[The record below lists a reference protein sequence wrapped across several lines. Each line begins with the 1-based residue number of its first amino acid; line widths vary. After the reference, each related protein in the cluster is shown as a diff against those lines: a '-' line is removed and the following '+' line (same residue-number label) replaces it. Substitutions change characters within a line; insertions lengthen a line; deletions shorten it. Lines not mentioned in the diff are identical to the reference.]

1 MIVVEEHAVDEGV
14 DEFPSPLELFD
25 VNLPVIAKRHLKF
38 VLREG
43 GRFFLFRRD
52 GLRERRLLPFQLRQ
66 PCDECVRCR
75 TPLYGVNDVPDLFLP
90 LLQLLLEVRQN
101 CAFLVLQLIEQP
113 REPLDDFIRLQ
124 HLHRPLHDERLEP
137 LLVHLLLVAE
147 VLSRSV
153 ADVIAIGLARLT
165 RARISR
171 HHRPAAA
178 TKKARREQIVIVLA
192 VGGRRDGML
201 LHGALHF
208 LKQFFGDE
216 RRHGVL
222 EDDTRVAILTQIDA
236 VGERIQ
242 HAVVSDGLAVGAPH
256 LFLLE
261 IIVDLLGGVAV
272 RAHLEHLLDDGG
284 GSLIDFEFM
293 VDDLIPEGNR
303 SAVPLALEGVLLEAA
318 LDVLR
323 EVGRIEF
330 RHAFE
335 EAFEDDALGAVG
347 DVLLRRND
355 AHAVLSE
362 SVAVEGTIVTV
373 AGKAVE
379 LPDEDDI
386 KKLLAAV
393 LDHAL
398 EVGPIVRLCGKRPV
412 YVCSNDL
419 QIVILGILRALPDL
433 PLDAFLSLIVRAI
446 PRVNNC
452 LHSDIIEYDI
462 YFCAIQMLVRCLQ
475 EHQLYAV

>member
-1 MIVVEEHAVDEGV
+1 MIVVEEHAVDERI
-14 DEFPSPLELFD
+14 DELPSPLELLN
-25 VNLPVIAKRHLKF
+25 VNLPVIAKRHPEF
-38 VLREG
+38 VLCKR

-52 GLRERRLLPFQLRQ
+52 GLRKRRLLPFQLRQ
-66 PCDECVRCR
+66 SCNERVRR
-75 TPLYGVNDVPDLFLP
+75 RAPLNGIDDVPDLFLA
-90 LLQLLLEVRQN
+90 LLELLLEVRQN
-101 CAFLVLQLIEQP
+101 RAFLVLQLIEQP

-124 HLHRPLHDERLEP
+124 QLHRPLHDERLD
-137 LLVHLLLVAE
+137 LLLIHLLLVAE
-147 VLSRSV
+147 VPSRTIADVVAVRLSR
-153 ADVIAIGLARLT
+153 LAC
-165 RARISR
+165 ARIGR
-171 HHRPAAA
+171 HHRPAVTAEEP
-178 TKKARREQIVIVLA
+178 RREQIVVVLA

-222 EDDTRVAILTQIDA
+222 EDDARVTVLAEIDA
-236 VGERIQ
+236 VGERVE
-242 HAVVSDGLAVGAPH
+242 HAVVGDGLAVGAAH
-256 LFLLE
+256 LFRLE
-261 IIVDLLGGVAV
+261 IIVDLFGGIAV
-272 RAHLEHLLDDGG
+272 RAHLEHFLDDGRG
-284 GSLIDFEFM
+284 GFIDFEFM
-293 VDDLIPEGNR
+293 VYDLIPEGHR

-335 EAFEDDALGAVG
+335 EAFEDDALGAVR
-347 DVLLRRND
+347 DVLFGGHD
-355 AHAVLSE
+355 THAVLAE
-362 SVAVEGTIVTV
+362 GVAVEGGIVTI
-373 AGKAVE
+373 AGKAIE
-379 LPDEDDI
+379 LPDEDDV
-386 KKLLAAV
+386 KQLLRAV
-393 LDHAL
+393 LYHTL
-398 EVGPIVRLCGKRPV
+398 KVGTVVRLGRKCPV
-412 YVCSNDL
+412 YVLPDDL